1 MKDSKQILDLVVE
14 AIDNKHGE
22 QTVALDMT
30 DSSVMADYLVISQA
44 NSHRQLQAIV
54 DEVVEESKKQSVEI
68 LQVEGEKDSTWFLID
83 LYDVI
88 VNVFLPEAR
97 EFYALEKL
105 FADAKLVNLD

>member
-22 QTVALDMT
+22 QTVALDMKE
-30 DSSVMADYLVISQA
+30 SSVMADYLVISQA

-54 DEVVEESKKQSVEI
+54 DEVVEESKKQDVEI
-68 LQVEGEKDSTWFLID
+68 LQVEGEKNSEWFLID

-88 VNVFLPEAR
+88 VNVFLPDAR
-97 EFYALEKL
+97 EFYGLEKL

>member
-22 QTVALDMT
+22 QTVALDMK
-30 DSSVMADYLVISQA
+30 DSSVMADYLVITQA

-54 DEVVEESKKQSVEI
+54 DEIVDESKKQSAEI
-68 LQVEGEKDSTWFLID
+68 LQVEGDKNSEWLLID

-88 VNVFLPEAR
+88 VNVFLPDAR
-97 EFYALEKL
+97 DFYALEKL
-105 FADAKLVNLD
+105 FADAKLVQLD